1 MSIDC
6 NKRNVFLFFSLWKW
20 TNDCKKRVWDDFSYE
35 SPQNRLRVSFSSEIS
50 FETLT
55 LSWSVIFRK
64 NVVAKFKRTK
74 ASNQSYII
82 QELGGFQSIFYRFGR
97 IASSSVSINSLVVII
112 LGLLKPIWPIFFLQK
127 CQVAKFLVK
136 SMH

>member
-1 MSIDC
+1 MSFYS
-6 NKRNVFLFFSLWKW
+6 FLYENEQM
-20 TNDCKKRVWDDFSYE
+20 TAKKRVWDDFSYE
-35 SPQNRLRVSFSSEIS
+35 CPQNRLRVSFSSQIS

-55 LSWSVIFRK
+55 LSWSVIFRR

-74 ASNQSYII
+74 ASNQSYSIHK
-82 QELGGFQSIFYRFGR
+82 LVGFKSIFYRNSR
-97 IASSSVSINSLVVII
+97 APSSSASTNSLLVII